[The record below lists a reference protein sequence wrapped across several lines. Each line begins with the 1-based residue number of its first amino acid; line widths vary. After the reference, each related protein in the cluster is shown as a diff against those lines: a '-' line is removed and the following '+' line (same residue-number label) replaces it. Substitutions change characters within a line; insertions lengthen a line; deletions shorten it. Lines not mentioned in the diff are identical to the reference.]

1 MAPTEKRTRRRTDE
15 KKRLTISVHPP
26 IHTGLEQVADLMGI
40 TLSRAAEYMLIDGLE
55 ALGKREGFR
64 VDLSFPTRARLRLHP
79 PDWLV
84 GDWEEGSPGDA
95 QMRVDEDGV
104 AINLADWSI
113 EYPEP
118 GKRNFMI
125 ATPIHVNRT
134 EVSTDSVEGQTYRL
148 QAVSGKRY
156 EATLQQDGSVQV
168 VVDDFAMS
176 FPASGRRQP
185 R

>member
-1 MAPTEKRTRRRTDE
+1 MDE

-26 IHTGLEQVADLMGI
+26 IYTGLNQVAGLMGI

-55 ALGKREGFR
+55 AFSNREDFQ
-64 VDLSFPTRARLRLHP
+64 VDLNFPTRARLRLHP

-84 GDWEEGSPGDA
+84 GYWEGGSPGDA

-104 AINLADWSI
+104 AISLADTFKI
-113 EYPEP
+113 KGPP
-118 GKRNFMI
+118 GQRSMMV

-134 EVSTDSVEGQTYRL
+134 QVSTDSVEGQTYRVE
-148 QAVSGKRY
+148 AVSGKRY
-156 EATLQQDGSVQV
+156 VATLQQDGLVQV
-168 VVDDFAMS
+168 DVDGFEMS